1 MLDLLKRLSL
11 EFGPTGYEAPV
22 REMIIKELS
31 PYSDKFEA
39 YIDKIGAYI
48 VHIPNEDKP
57 KLMISAH
64 MDEVGFMV
72 TEICD
77 NGRLRFGNVGGIDP
91 LVMSSKR
98 VICENGVK
106 GAIISKPIHLQS
118 ADERKKVTKA
128 SDMYIDI
135 GCDTREEAEKLIQLG
150 DLFTFISDFKEFG
163 DGFIKCKALDDRL
176 GCAIMCQIIKDICE
190 NKPSLNYDLYF
201 AFTTREEVGYS
212 GAFLATEQ
220 IKPDYAFIIESTAVG
235 DIHGAPS
242 EKLVAKLGEGGAIS
256 FADRSTIYD
265 RDFINQ
271 IMDMCRQ
278 KEIKYQIKQYV
289 SGGNDAGNIQ
299 RSANGVKVAVMS
311 APSRYIH
318 SASNV
323 IHKND
328 FESIYQT
335 LKCLI
340 SGQPSAVSG
349 Q

>member
-1 MLDLLKRLSL
+1 MLELLKKLSL
-11 EFGPTGYEAPV
+11 AFGPTGYEKPV
-22 REMIIKELS
+22 REMIIEELKPFS
-31 PYSDKFEA
+31 HQFED

-48 VHIPNEDKP
+48 VHIPAEDKP

-91 LVMSSKR
+91 LVMFSKR
-98 VICENGVK
+98 VVSENRIK

-118 ADERKKVTKA
+118 AEERKAVTKA

-135 GCDTREEAEKLIQLG
+135 GCDTKEEAEKLIQLG

-163 DGFIKCKALDDRL
+163 DGFIKGKALDDRL
-176 GCAIMCQIIKDICE
+176 GCAIMCQAIKEICQ
-190 NKPSLNYDLYF
+190 NSYTLNYDLYF

-212 GAFLATEQ
+212 GAFLASEQ
-220 IKPDYAFIIESTAVG
+220 IKPDYAFVIESTAVG
-235 DIHGAPS
+235 DIHGTPN
-242 EKLVAKLGEGGAIS
+242 EKLVAKLGDGGAIS
-256 FADRSTIYD
+256 FADKGTIYD
-265 RDFINQ
+265 KEFITE
-271 IMDMCRQ
+271 IMNMC
-278 KEIKYQIKQYV
+278 KSKDIKYQIKQYV

-299 RSANGVKVAVMS
+299 RSAFGTRVAVMS

-328 FESIYQT
+328 FESIYQA
-335 LKCLI
+335 LI
-340 SGQPSAVSG
+340 ALIGNKN
-349 Q
+349 